1 MGLRDWLGD
10 VFRRQQRGDHDQTSF
25 DTLCIDLSEKILVRD
40 LAINTAINLL
50 GNAISLSEFNTYKNG
65 NEDKSDI
72 YYKLNLQPNPNYSA
86 SRFWKKFVYRLVYD
100 GEVLIIKQNNDY
112 YIADSFVKETKAFY
126 TCKYRDVV
134 VDDFSLRRSYDESDV
149 LYFKLYERNIV
160 NIVGALYDDYGKLV
174 EYSKASYKKNNAKRG
189 IVNIPTNYPQTEAAK
204 DKLNRLLNDQIQ
216 KFYQAEN
223 GAVLP
228 LTNGI
233 TYEDISSDSYKNST
247 DSRDIRNLIDDIFDF
262 TAIGFNIP
270 PALLK
275 GSANDLESTVDRFIK
290 FGVEPFCEMIED
302 EINRKFYSKYSYL
315 NNTYMGI
322 DTSRLK
328 TTNLAQLA
336 NVIDVL
342 TRNGVNNIDENRKL
356 LGMEPLR
363 TEESQ
368 KRRITKNYEASENI

>member
-1 MGLRDWLGD
+1 MGFRDWLGD

-50 GNAISLSEFNTYKNG
+50 GNAISLSEFNTYKKG

-72 YYKLNLQPNPNYSA
+72 YYKLNVEPNPNYSA
-86 SRFWKKFVYRLVYD
+86 SRFWKKFVYRLIYD
-100 GEVLIIKQNNDY
+100 GEVLIIKQRDDY
-112 YIADSFVKETKAFY
+112 YVADSFVKETKAFY
-126 TCKYRDVV
+126 TCKYRDVI

-204 DKLNRLLNDQIQ
+204 AKLNKLLNDQIQ
-216 KFYQAEN
+216 KFYGAEN

-315 NNTYMGI
+315 NNTYMAI

-336 NVIDVL
+336 NVVDVL
-342 TRNGVNNIDENRKL
+342 TRNGVNNIDENRQL

-363 TEESQ
+363 TEESK
-368 KRRITKNYEASENI
+368 KRRITKNYEASEEI

>member
-1 MGLRDWLGD
+1 MGFRDWLGD
-10 VFRRQQRGDHDQTSF
+10 IFRRQQRGDHDQTSF

-40 LAINTAINLL
+40 LAINTAINLI
-50 GNAISLSEFNTYKNG
+50 GNAISLSEFNTYKKG
-65 NEDKSDI
+65 EEDKSDT
-72 YYKLNLQPNPNYSA
+72 YYRLNVQPNPNYSA
-86 SRFWKKFVYRLVYD
+86 SRFWKKFIYRLIYD
-100 GEVLIIKQNNDY
+100 GEALIIKQKDDY
-112 YIADSFVKETKAFY
+112 YIADSFVKEVRTFY

-134 VDDFSLRRSYDESDV
+134 VDNFSLRRDYDESDV
-149 LYFKLYERNIV
+149 LYFRLSERNIK
-160 NIVGALYDDYGKLV
+160 NIISALYDDYGKLV

-204 DKLNRLLNDQIQ
+204 EKLNKLLNDQIQ
-216 KFYQAEN
+216 KFYGAEN

-315 NNTYMGI
+315 NNTYMAI

-336 NVIDVL
+336 NVVDVL

-368 KRRITKNYEASENI
+368 KRRVTKNYEASEEI

>member
-1 MGLRDWLGD
+1 MGFFDWLGD
-10 VFRRQQRGDHDQTSF
+10 IFRRYKDGKSDPASF
-25 DTLCIDLSEKILVRD
+25 ETLCTGLSEKLLVRD

-50 GNAISLSEFNTYKNG
+50 GNAISLSEFTSYKKG
-65 NEDKSDI
+65 QEDRADI
-72 YYKLNLQPNPNYSA
+72 YYKLNVQPNPNYSA
-86 SRFWKKFVYRLVYD
+86 SRFWKKLVFRLVYD
-100 GEVLIIKQNNDY
+100 GEALIIKQKDDY
-112 YIADSFVKETKAFY
+112 YIADSFSKETKVFY
-126 TCKYRDVV
+126 PSRYIDVII
-134 VDDFSLRRSYDESDV
+134 DNYSLKRTYNESDV
-149 LYFKLYERNIV
+149 LYFKLSERNIINV
-160 NIVGALYDDYGKLV
+160 INSLYDDYGKLV

-189 IVNIPTNYPQTEAAK
+189 ILNIPTNYPQTEKAQE
-204 DKLNRLLNDQIQ
+204 KLKKLLNDQITQ
-216 KFYQAEN
+216 FYGAEN

-233 TYEDISSDSYKNST
+233 SYEDISSDSYKNAT

-302 EINRKFYSKYSYL
+302 EINRKFYSKTAYLGNSYVS
-315 NNTYMGI
+315 I

-328 TTNLAQLA
+328 TTNLSQLA
-336 NVIDVL
+336 GVVDVL

-368 KRRITKNYEASENI
+368 KRRITKNYEASEEI

>member
-50 GNAISLSEFNTYKNG
+50 GNAISLSDFNTYEMG
-65 NEDKSDI
+65 QEDKSDI
-72 YYKLNLQPNPNYSA
+72 YYKLNVQPNPNYSA
-86 SRFWKKFVYRLVYD
+86 SRFWKKFVYRLIYD
-100 GEVLIIKQNNDY
+100 GEVLIIKQRDDY
-112 YIADSFVKETKAFY
+112 YVADSFVKEVRAFY

-134 VDDFSLRRSYDESDV
+134 VDNFSLKRSYDESDV
-149 LYFKLYERNIV
+149 LYFKLHERNIV

-204 DKLNRLLNDQIQ
+204 AKLNKLLNDQIQ
-216 KFYQAEN
+216 KFYGAEN

-315 NNTYMGI
+315 NNTYMAI

-336 NVIDVL
+336 NVVDVL

-368 KRRITKNYEASENI
+368 KRRITKNYEASEEI

>member
-10 VFRRQQRGDHDQTSF
+10 IFRRQQRGDHDQTSF
-25 DTLCIDLSEKILVRD
+25 DTLCIDLSEKILVRE
-40 LAINTAINLL
+40 LAINTAINLI
-50 GNAISLSEFNTYKNG
+50 GNAISLSDFNTYKKG
-65 NEDKSDI
+65 QEDKSDI
-72 YYKLNLQPNPNYSA
+72 YYKLNVEPNPNYSA

-100 GEVLIIKQNNDY
+100 GEVLIIKQRDDY
-112 YIADSFVKETKAFY
+112 YIADSFVKETRAFY
-126 TCKYRDVV
+126 SCRYRDVV
-134 VDDFSLRRSYDESDV
+134 VDDFALKRAYDEKDV
-149 LYFKLYERNIV
+149 LYFRLYERNII
-160 NIVGALYDDYGKLV
+160 NIIEALYDDYGKLV

-204 DKLNRLLNDQIQ
+204 EKLNKLLNDQIQ
-216 KFYQAEN
+216 KFYGAEN

-302 EINRKFYSKYSYL
+302 EVNRKFYSKNAYL
-315 NNTYMGI
+315 NNTYMAI
-322 DTSRLK
+322 DTTKLK
-328 TTNLAQLA
+328 ATNLGQLA
-336 NVIDVL
+336 NVVDIL

-363 TEESQ
+363 SEESQ
-368 KRRITKNYEASENI
+368 KRRITKNYEASEEI